1 MNQLLKV
8 YFYIPNIFAFV
19 LVYTILI
26 NWADMKIK
34 KIIIKTNLIEEI
46 EVTFY
51 YVMTKSS

>member
-8 YFYIPNIFAFV
+8 YFYIPNIFVFV

>member
-51 YVMTKSS
+51 YAMTKSS

>member
-19 LVYTILI
+19 LVYTISI

-34 KIIIKTNLIEEI
+34 KIIKTNLIEEI